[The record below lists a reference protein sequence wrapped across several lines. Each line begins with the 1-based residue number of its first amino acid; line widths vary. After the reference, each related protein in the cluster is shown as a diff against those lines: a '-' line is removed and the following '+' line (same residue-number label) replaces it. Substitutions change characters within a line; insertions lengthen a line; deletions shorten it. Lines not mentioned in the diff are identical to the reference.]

1 VTSPTITVRAGHP
14 DFLDLPWSTPL
25 AEWEIPSLV
34 ELPKGISRHTVRFV
48 ATESGIYAI
57 KELPERPARNDYTVL
72 RQLED
77 VAAPAVKAV
86 GLVTQRSSDPQAEI
100 SAALITAYES
110 FAFSYREL
118 MAGPGFGPNRSRMLD
133 AFAYLLVQLH
143 LIGCFWGDC
152 SLSNVLYRWD
162 ADTIETVMVD
172 AETAALHSEGLTA
185 GQRQEDIAIMIE
197 NVAGGMADIA
207 ALAGN
212 TLDEADLAL
221 GEEVAE
227 RYGDLWTELADEIV
241 IAADERFRIG
251 ERVQR
256 INALGFDVDEIDVLP
271 TGDGSEIRFKL
282 RLGGRT
288 FHARRL
294 RDLTGIEARENQ
306 ARQILYDLYYFQTR
320 DGANSPTLKNV
331 SAVRWRVSEFEP
343 MIAALAQIGGVK
355 NPIQAFCDLL
365 HHRYLMATAAGRDV
379 STTEAFPDWIAAGR
393 PGYPAPG
400 Y

>member
-1 VTSPTITVRAGHP
+1 MTSPTITVRAGHP

-25 AEWEIPSLV
+25 AEWDVPSLV

-72 RQLED
+72 RQLEE

-143 LIGCFWGDC
+143 LMGCFWGDC

-185 GQRQEDIAIMIE
+185 GRRQEDIAIMIE

-271 TGDGSEIRFKL
+271 TEDGSEIRFKL
-282 RLGGRT
+282 RIGGRT

-320 DGANSPTLKNV
+320 DGSNSPTLKNV
-331 SAVRWRVSEFEP
+331 SAVRWRVTEFEP

-365 HHRYLMATAAGRDV
+365 HHRYLMATAAGRDIT
-379 STTEAFPDWIAAGR
+379 TTEAFPDWIAAGR